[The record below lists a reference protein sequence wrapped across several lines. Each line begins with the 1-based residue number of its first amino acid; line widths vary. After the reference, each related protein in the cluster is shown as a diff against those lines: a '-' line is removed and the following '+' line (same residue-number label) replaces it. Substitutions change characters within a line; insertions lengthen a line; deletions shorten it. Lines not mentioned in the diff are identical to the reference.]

1 VERKGPTVELDHH
14 APEYARNGHAILREL
29 RAECPVA
36 YSESYGGMWVVSDY
50 EHIVEVVKD
59 DATYSSAYEA
69 DTPFDGITIPSGGPR
84 IRNVPIEMDPPEF
97 FAYRRM
103 LNPWFSP
110 AAVARLE
117 PKLRQVV
124 DAVIDKVIE
133 SGRIDLVL
141 DLANPVPAIM
151 TLHLL
156 GLPLEDWELYAGAA
170 HEANSTLP
178 DTPERERALVD
189 LYDVMNKLAE
199 AIRERRASP
208 RDDLISFLV
217 QVEVEGKTLS
227 DDEAL
232 EIVSLVLQGGVDTTT
247 SLMAN
252 ALLYLHHDRDARK
265 RLIEEPELR
274 KFACEEFLRVVTPV
288 QTLARTVTRDTELG
302 DCQLRQGDRV
312 LIAWASANR
321 DERMFPQPDTILL
334 DRAPNRHL
342 SFGIG
347 IHRCIG
353 SNIARAQFLAVLD
366 AVLLRMPDYNVIE
379 EEVRRYHSIG
389 MVHGVITIPA
399 TFTPGQRTGQ
409 SIFD

>member
-1 VERKGPTVELDHH
+1 
-14 APEYARNGHAILREL
+14 
-29 RAECPVA
+29 
-36 YSESYGGMWVVSDY
+36 
-50 EHIVEVVKD
+50 
-59 DATYSSAYEA
+59 
-69 DTPFDGITIPSGGPR
+69 
-84 IRNVPIEMDPPEF
+84 MDPPEF

-103 LNPWFSP
+103 LNPWFAP

-124 DAVIDKVIE
+124 DAVIDNVIE

-170 HEANSTLP
+170 HAANSTLP
-178 DTPERERALVD
+178 DTPERERAMVD
-189 LYDVMNKLAE
+189 LLAVMNKLAE
-199 AIRERRASP
+199 AIAARRGSP

-217 QVEVEGKTLS
+217 QVEVEGRTLS
-227 DDEAL
+227 DGEAL

-252 ALLYLHHDRDARK
+252 ALLYLHEDRDARQ
-265 RLIEEPELR
+265 RLIDEPDLR

-288 QTLARTVTRDTELG
+288 QTLARTVTRDTDLG
-302 DCQLRQGDRV
+302 GCQLLEGDRV
-312 LIAWASANR
+312 LIAWAGANR
-321 DERMFPQPDTILL
+321 DEKMFEQPDDIIL
-334 DRAPNRHL
+334 DRLPNRHL
-342 SFGIG
+342 SFGVG

-366 AVLLRMPDYNVIE
+366 AVLLRMPDYNVLE
-379 EEVRRYHSIG
+379 REVRRYPSIG
-389 MVHGVITIPA
+389 MVHGVKSIPA
-399 TFTPGQRTGQ
+399 TFTPGRRTGQ

>member
-1 VERKGPTVELDHH
+1 VERSGPTVELDHH
-14 APEYARNGHAILREL
+14 APEYASNGVAILKKF

-36 YSESYGGMWVVSDY
+36 YSESYGGMWIVSDY
-50 EHIVEVVKD
+50 EHVVEVVKD
-59 DATYSSAYEA
+59 DTTYSSAYEA
-69 DTPFDGITIPSGGPR
+69 GTPSDGITIPSGGPR
-84 IRNVPIEMDPPEF
+84 MRNVPIEMDPPEF

-110 AAVARLE
+110 AAVGRLE
-117 PKLRQVV
+117 AKLRQVV
-124 DAVIDKVIE
+124 DAVIDNVIE

-151 TLHLL
+151 TMHLL

-170 HEANSTLP
+170 HAANGTLP
-178 DTPERERALVD
+178 DTPERERALAD
-189 LYDVMNKLAE
+189 LFEVMNKLGE
-199 AIRERRASP
+199 AIAERRTSP
-208 RDDLISFLV
+208 RDDLITFLV

-227 DDEAL
+227 DGEAL

-252 ALLYLHHDRDARK
+252 ALLFLHQDRDARK

-274 KFACEEFLRVVTPV
+274 KSACEEFLRVVTPV

-302 DCQLRQGDRV
+302 GCQLRQGDRV

-321 DERMFPQPDTILL
+321 DDKMFPQPDAIVL
-334 DRAPNRHL
+334 DRFPNRHL
-342 SFGIG
+342 TFGVG

-366 AVLLRMPDYNVIE
+366 AVLLRMPDYNVLDD
-379 EEVRRYHSIG
+379 EVRRYPSIG
-389 MVHGVITIPA
+389 MVHGVMSAPA
-399 TFTPGQRTGQ
+399 TFTPGLRTGQ